1 MVSAKV
7 QRVLNI
13 LDKHYTVEE
22 QRRMRPAINKKTG
35 KIDRM
40 DLSGFSIE
48 EKSRWHRLDKTYKLM
63 SANAGIVDTDYVI
76 GGVAQG
82 RTFFRAAEEYGYKQW
97 SDY

>member
-13 LDKHYTVEE
+13 LDKHYTIGE

-35 KIDRM
+35 KIDTM
-40 DLSGFSIE
+40 DLSGFSNE
-48 EKSRWHRLDKTYKLM
+48 EKRRWHRLNETYKLM
-63 SANAGIVDTDYVI
+63 SANARIVDTDYVI

-82 RTFFRAAEEYGYKQW
+82 HTFLSGSERYGELPRW
-97 SDY
+97 